1 MSDAP
6 IYLAEDVAPNLD
18 RTGGGRHHALL
29 GLSSGVANAR
39 VEIATGADA
48 GRAATIDPTKCSR

>member
-1 MSDAP
+1 MLRRIWIVLGAVV
-6 IYLAEDVAPNLD
+6 I
-18 RTGGGRHHALL
+18 TALL

-48 GRAATIDPTKCSR
+48 GRAATTDPTKSSR